1 MTIKEHIGYWL
12 KSANRD
18 LEIAES
24 LFDSGKYAWC
34 LFIGHLVLEKVL
46 KAIYVQNSNNRIPP
60 KIHNLVK
67 LAEIG
72 RLQLTQEDKI
82 FLDEVNDFNLEVR
95 YPDYKQDFYELCTE
109 EYTKK
114 FFNKIKEFHQWLVY
128 RIELE
133 K

>member
-12 KSANRD
+12 KSADHD

-24 LFDSGKYAWC
+24 LFDSGKYDWC

-60 KIHNLVK
+60 KIHNLVR

-72 RLQLTQEDKI
+72 KFQLTQEDKI
-82 FLDEVNDFNLEVR
+82 FLDEVNDFNMEVR

-128 RIELE
+128 QIELE

>member
-12 KSANRD
+12 KSANHD

-24 LFDSGKYAWC
+24 LFDSGKYDWC

-46 KAIYVQNSNNRIPP
+46 KAIYVQNSNNKIPP
-60 KIHNLVK
+60 KIHNLVR

-72 RLQLTQEDKI
+72 KLQLSQEDKI

-109 EYTKK
+109 QYT
-114 FFNKIKEFHQWLVY
+114 KEFHQWLVY
-128 RIELE
+128 QIELE